1 MKDNKISKSKIH
13 AGHRQRLKDKVRQ
26 NGLKVLSD
34 HEVLELLLTY
44 SIPLKDTNELAHK
57 LINNF
62 GDITK
67 VVDADYKELIKQKGV
82 GEETALFLSVLSS
95 FYEKY
100 KLTKNFTDNEILD
113 NTQKCVDYFR
123 KNYEIKDQEK
133 MYIICLSKLCK
144 VIKTFNYTGQD
155 ETEISV
161 NIRELMDKIVGNNVA
176 GIVIFHTHPH
186 GSVEP
191 SLEDIYTTQKIYNTL
206 RSMDLILIDHI
217 IFNETSH
224 YSFGSN
230 GELAKMEKKYYEVF
244 DDPYVKEK
252 KKLNQNI
259 MYRYVKF

>member
-1 MKDNKISKSKIH
+1 MLEYKKLRNKMNSKENNKSKIH

-26 NGLKVLSD
+26 NGLNVLSD

-44 SIPLKDTNELAHK
+44 SIPLKDTNELAHN

-62 GDITK
+62 GDVTK
-67 VVDADYKELIKQKGV
+67 VVDADYNELKKQKGV

-100 KLTKNFTDNEILD
+100 KMTKNFTDNEILD
-113 NTQKCVDYFR
+113 NTQKCVNYFR
-123 KNYEIKDQEK
+123 KNNEIKDYEK
-133 MYIICLSKLCK
+133 MYVICLSKLCK
-144 VIKTFNYTGQD
+144 VVKTFVYEGQD
-155 ETEISV
+155 DTEVSV
-161 NIRELMDKIVGNNVA
+161 NIRALMDKVVGNNVA

-191 SLEDIYTTQKIYNTL
+191 SLEDVYTTQKIYNTL

-217 IFNETSH
+217 ILNETEH
-224 YSFGSN
+224 FSFGSS
-230 GELAKMEKKYYEVF
+230 GELSKMERKYYEVF

-252 KKLNQNI
+252 
-259 MYRYVKF
+259 

>member
-1 MKDNKISKSKIH
+1 MENKEKSKSKIH

-26 NGLKVLSD
+26 NGLGVLSE
-34 HEVLELLLTY
+34 HEILELLLTY
-44 SIPLKDTNELAHK
+44 SIPYKDTNELAHS
-57 LINNF
+57 LIDNF

-67 VVDADYKELIKQKGV
+67 VIDADYNELKKQKGV

-95 FYEKY
+95 FYDKY
-100 KLTKNFTDNEILD
+100 KIKKNHTDNEILD
-113 NTQKCVDYFR
+113 NTQKCVHYFR
-123 KNYEIKDQEK
+123 KNFEIKDKEK
-133 MYIICLSKLCK
+133 MYVVCLSKLCK
-144 VIKTFNYTGQD
+144 VIKSFVYNGQD
-155 ETEISV
+155 ETEVSV
-161 NIRELMDKIVGNNVA
+161 NIRDLMDKVVGNNIA

-191 SLEDIYTTQKIYNTL
+191 SLEDIYTTQKIYNTC

-217 IFNETSH
+217 IFNETEH

-230 GELAKMEKKYYEVF
+230 GELVKMEKKYYEVF

-259 MYRYVKF
+259 IHKYIKF

>member
-1 MKDNKISKSKIH
+1 MNSKENNKPKIH

-26 NGLKVLSD
+26 NGLNVLSD

-44 SIPLKDTNELAHK
+44 SIPLKDTNELAHN

-67 VVDADYKELIKQKGV
+67 VIDADYNELRKQKGV
-82 GEETALFLSVLSS
+82 GEETALFLSILSS

-113 NTQKCVDYFR
+113 NTQKCVNYFR
-123 KNYEIKDQEK
+123 KNYEIKDCEK
-133 MYIICLSKLCK
+133 MYVICLSKLCK
-144 VIKTFNYTGQD
+144 VIKTFSYVGQD
-155 ETEISV
+155 DTEVSV
-161 NIRELMDKIVGNNVA
+161 NIRGLMDKVVGNNIA

-191 SLEDIYTTQKIYNTL
+191 SLEDVYITQKIYNTL

-217 IFNETSH
+217 ILNETEH
-224 YSFGSN
+224 FSFGSS
-230 GELAKMEKKYYEVF
+230 GELAKMERKYYEVF

-259 MYRYVKF
+259 MHKYIKF

>member
-1 MKDNKISKSKIH
+1 MEKKENRKSKIH

-26 NGLKVLSD
+26 NGLNVLSE

-57 LINNF
+57 LIDNF

-67 VVDADYKELIKQKGV
+67 VIDADYKELIKQKGV
-82 GEETALFLSVLSS
+82 GEETALFLHVLSS
-95 FYEKY
+95 FYDKY
-100 KLTKNFTDNEILD
+100 KLTKNYSDNETLD

-123 KNYEIKDQEK
+123 KNYEIKDSEK
-133 MYIICLSKLCK
+133 MYVVCLSKLCK
-144 VIKTFNYTGQD
+144 VMKSFTYNGQD
-155 ETEISV
+155 DTEITV
-161 NIRELMDKIVGNNVA
+161 NIKELMEKVVGNNVA

-191 SLEDIYTTQKIYNTL
+191 SLEDIYTTQKIYNTC
-206 RSMDLILIDHI
+206 RSMDLLLIDHI
-217 IFNETSH
+217 IFNTTEH

-252 KKLNQNI
+252 KKLNQNLI
-259 MYRYVKF
+259 HKYMKF